1 MKRSPG
7 LPLRL
12 PWAGGQNRCAVSQ
25 SESFALADALH
36 KLCYNQRVRNTPLPP
51 TEKRKQFELR
61 ALGLRDFAG
70 VTNEQALDPFA
81 LAGFAKLLVVDF
93 DRIQGLSP
101 ESRAHLLGD
110 ATDEWSGGAC
120 SQPLPNGW
128 RIVILNPAHGSS
140 RNRATLMEEV
150 AHVFLGHKPNRL
162 AAIVDPISPSPL
174 RRGSR
179 GRVPGDASRPLPQAL
194 SHRRGAKEQSSDST
208 KQPHGRVLAREYNH
222 SDEEAAYAIGAA
234 ALVPYA
240 ALRRMVIEGRSG
252 NEIARRFGVSRQ
264 LAEYR
269 IKVTHLWSEH
279 KRAFGLTH

>member
-81 LAGFAKLLVVDF
+81 LAGFAKLMVVDF

-101 ESRAHLLGD
+101 ESREHLLGD
-110 ATDEWSGGAC
+110 AADEWSGGAC
-120 SQPLPNGW
+120 SRPLPNGW
-128 RIVILNPAHGSS
+128 RIVILNPAHGSA

-150 AHVFLGHKPNRL
+150 AHVFLGHQPNRL
-162 AAIVDPISPSPL
+162 AAVGRNPTPGSPA
-174 RRGSR
+174 GQ
-179 GRVPGDASRPLPQAL
+179 PGWG
-194 SHRRGAKEQSSDST
+194 GAVREGAPTNK
-208 KQPHGRVLAREYNH
+208 VLARDYNH

-234 ALVPYA
+234 ALAPYA
-240 ALRRMVIEGRSG
+240 ALRQMVIDGRSG
-252 NEIARRFGVSRQ
+252 AEIARRFGVSRQ

-269 IKVTHLWSEH
+269 IKVTHLWPQY
-279 KRAFGLTH
+279 KRASA